1 MPSLPSTKELCGN
14 LIVGG
19 FHGDTLP
26 PEMRQSLQSN
36 ERGGVIL
43 FKRNIPNVEAALSL
57 NLEVLSLHSLNT
69 NSTAPAPP
77 FIAVDEE
84 GGRVQR
90 LPAPALKLPPMQKIG
105 HDLPL
110 VERVAQAVGTQ
121 LKALGFNLNFAP
133 ILDVDSNPQNPIIG
147 DRAFAKNPE
156 GVIAGARAYMKGL
169 AATGVL
175 SCVKHFPG
183 HGDTH
188 QDSHLTLPTVP
199 HDRARLDQIELAPF
213 AALLPEAPTAMTAH
227 VIFEGLDP
235 GIPAT
240 RSSKICTE
248 LLRDQFGF
256 KGVLFSDDLEMKALS
271 AHATVEDNAI
281 ACITA
286 GCDALLICSDIE
298 WQERALAA
306 LVTEYERSDV
316 FAGRCREAYSRNLAI
331 RGGIRTE
338 PCAVDE
344 LPRLWQEI
352 AISETRRALEA

>member
-1 MPSLPSTKELCGN
+1 MTALPTTRQLCGN

-19 FHGDTLP
+19 FHGETLP
-26 PEMRQSLQSN
+26 AEMRQSLQRN

-57 NLEVLSLHSLNT
+57 NLEVLSLS
-69 NSTAPAPP
+69 NSGPAP

-105 HDLPL
+105 HDLAL
-110 VERVAQAVGTQ
+110 VERVAQAVGTE

-133 ILDVDSNPQNPIIG
+133 ILDVDSNPANPIIG

-175 SCVKHFPG
+175 SCIKHFPG
-183 HGDTH
+183 HGDTT

-213 AALLPEAPTAMTAH
+213 KALAPIAPTAMTAH
-227 VIFEGLDP
+227 VVFEGLDP

-240 RSSKICTE
+240 RSKKICTD
-248 LLRDQFGF
+248 LLRTQFGF
-256 KGVLFSDDLEMKALS
+256 QGVLLSDDLEMKALS
-271 AHATVEDNAI
+271 AHASVEDNAV
-281 ACITA
+281 ACIAA
-286 GCDALLICSDIE
+286 GCDALLICSDFE
-298 WQERALAA
+298 WQQRALAA
-306 LVTEYERSDV
+306 LINEYEKSAV
-316 FAGRCREAYSRNLAI
+316 FAERCREAYSRNI
-331 RGGIRTE
+331 RIRQGIRAE
-338 PCAVDE
+338 PCEVSE
-344 LPRLWQEI
+344 LEGFWRSAELQI
-352 AISETRRALEA
+352 LQQSLDV